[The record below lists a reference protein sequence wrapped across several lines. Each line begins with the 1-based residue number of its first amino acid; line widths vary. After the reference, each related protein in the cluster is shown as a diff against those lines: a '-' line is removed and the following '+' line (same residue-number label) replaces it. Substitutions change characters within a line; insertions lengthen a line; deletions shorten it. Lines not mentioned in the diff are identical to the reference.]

1 MLPNFLCI
9 GAQKSGTTTLL
20 NQLGRHPDIY
30 MAPARETQFFLFDHL
45 YSLGKI
51 AYEIGF
57 FQGWNGQKAVG
68 EKTPEYLYDPVVPQ
82 RISDTLGEDVR
93 FIVTFRSPA
102 QRAYSHYRHNFQQFW
117 ESLSF
122 EAAIAAEQSRCSEDR
137 YKMLRYSYLDRGY
150 YARQL
155 SRYLNIFPMRSF
167 TFVVYEKEIV
177 VEQAALFRRIFEFLD
192 VDPGFA
198 PPGPESAGRAQPM
211 VPRFIE
217 KPELIEIDEVRLKAE
232 PGDLLL
238 TRQMMK
244 PRLIKKPSA
253 ELVAFAQKVVKNMP
267 LIQVLSR
274 EQELSMNQLY
284 FRDDIYALEDM
295 IQLDLKQWLED

>member
-117 ESLSF
+117 ENLSF
-122 EAAIAAEQSRCSEDR
+122 EAAIAAEKSRCSEDR

-167 TFVVYEKEIV
+167 TFVVYEKEII
-177 VEQAALFRRIFEFLD
+177 VEQAALLRRIFEFLD
-192 VDPGFA
+192 VDPDFA
-198 PPGPESAGRAQPM
+198 LPAPVSAGRAQSM

-217 KPELIEIDEVRLKAE
+217 HPELLEIDDVQLKAE

-244 PRLIKKPSA
+244 PRLIKKPSG
-253 ELVAFAQKVVKNMP
+253 ELIAFARMVIKNMP
-267 LIQVLSR
+267 LTKMLGR
-274 EQELSMNQLY
+274 EQELSMNRLY

-295 IQLDLKQWLED
+295 IQLDLKHWLED

>member
-9 GAQKSGTTTLL
+9 GAQKGGTTTLL

-45 YSLGKI
+45 YSQGKI
-51 AYEIGF
+51 AYEIGY

-82 RISDTLGEDVR
+82 RISETLGNDIR
-93 FIVTFRSPA
+93 FVVTFRSPA
-102 QRAYSHYRHNFQQFW
+102 QRAYAHYRHNFQQFW
-117 ESLSF
+117 ENLSF
-122 EAAIAAEQSRCSEDR
+122 EAAIAAEQHRCSEDR
-137 YKMLRYSYLDRGY
+137 YKMLRYSYLDRSY

-155 SRYLNIFPMRSF
+155 ARYLEIFPMHSF
-167 TFVVYEKEIV
+167 IFIVYEKEII
-177 VEQAALFRRIFEFLD
+177 VEQAALLRRIFKFLD
-192 VDPGFA
+192 VDSGFA
-198 PPGPESAGRAQPM
+198 LPGQESAGHAQPM
-211 VPRFIE
+211 VARFIE
-217 KPELIEIDEVRLKAE
+217 KPELVVSDEAQLKAE

-244 PRLIKKPSA
+244 PRLIKKPSG
-253 ELVAFAQKVVKNMP
+253 ELIAFARMVIKNMP
-267 LIQVLSR
+267 LTTMLSR
-274 EQELSMNQLY
+274 EQELSMNRLY

-295 IQLDLKQWLED
+295 IQLDLKHWLED